1 MWKYAETV
9 HHILYFLLLS
19 LSNELLLCPLSTYQ
33 SLNDGTCNILI
44 LLLRV
49 LDLKDLQLF
58 SRYSRYYICQHICIC
73 WQYISEI

>member
-1 MWKYAETV
+1 MWKYAETI

-19 LSNELLLCPLSTYQ
+19 LSNELLFCPLYTYQ

-58 SRYSRYYICQHICIC
+58 FTVFTILYMSTYMHLLAVHL
-73 WQYISEI
+73 